1 MRRRKRMMGDLD
13 QDIRNHIEIETRE
26 NIERG
31 MSADEAHFAA
41 LRKFGNVTRVKEETW
56 KVWSFPFLEQF
67 VADVCFGVRA
77 LRKNPAFTV
86 VAVLTLA
93 LGIGA
98 NTAIFSVVESVV
110 LAPLPYPNPD
120 RLVMVSESRPNLKQ
134 LAISYPDF
142 EDWQRN
148 ARSFAQMAAVA
159 WHDYDLTSPG
169 TAEHLNGMEVSS
181 GFFTTLGVKPVL
193 GRDFSPAEDQP
204 QGTPAAIIS
213 DRLWKDRFASS
224 PQALGKSVIMAGG
237 AFTIIGVLPPRF
249 RLWTDADVYT
259 PLGQEEPLFYNDR
272 TIHGIVGIARLKD
285 GLTMGHAE
293 AEMRAVQENLDHLY
307 PAADRNLGIDIVPL
321 KQSVVGNA
329 GQTLLFLLGA
339 VGIVLVIACTNV
351 VNLLLA
357 RSAARTR
364 EFAIRA
370 ALGASRARMLR
381 QLLTESV
388 LLALAGGVLGLGLA
402 KLGVSLV
409 LAAVPVGLP
418 RADRVGVNLPVLF
431 FAFGISLAVGILFG
445 LAPALKSSYIDLQ
458 ASLKAGDRGSTG
470 THSRGQSALVVV
482 QMSLTLVLLAGA
494 GLLLRTIR
502 DLWNVDP
509 GFNTHH
515 VITFRVGLSPSL
527 TQTASSTRIAYRQ
540 LLDRIRG
547 IPGIQAADFTNI
559 VPLSERDNGGPFWVG
574 AQESTSIQ
582 DAPHALYFETGPEY
596 LQTMNIRL
604 LRGRFFTA
612 ADTSESAPVIVIDS
626 VLAHTYFAGKDP
638 VGQSITIAHWRTAR
652 VIGVVGHVRHWGLDD
667 PGTYNPSQIYIS
679 FYQLPDQWVPVFAKS
694 LSIAVR
700 TPLDVATAMSAIK
713 NVVYGA
719 GKDQPVY
726 NVQTMQQVVSD
737 SMASQRLPMI
747 LLTAFAVL
755 ALLLASVG
763 IYGVMSYSVTLRVQE
778 IGIRMALGAE
788 RRDVLRMVIAQ
799 GLGLTVAGLLIGA
812 VGALLLARLLSTFSR
827 LLYGVPTSD
836 PLTFMAVSLV
846 LVGVSVLACYFPAR
860 RASHINPM
868 VAFRCE

>member
-1 MRRRKRMMGDLD
+1 
-13 QDIRNHIEIETRE
+13 
-26 NIERG
+26 
-31 MSADEAHFAA
+31 
-41 LRKFGNVTRVKEETW
+41 
-56 KVWSFPFLEQF
+56 
-67 VADVCFGVRA
+67 
-77 LRKNPAFTV
+77 
-86 VAVLTLA
+86 
-93 LGIGA
+93 
-98 NTAIFSVVESVV
+98 
-110 LAPLPYPNPD
+110 
-120 RLVMVSESRPNLKQ
+120 
-134 LAISYPDF
+134 
-142 EDWQRN
+142 
-148 ARSFAQMAAVA
+148 
-159 WHDYDLTSPG
+159 
-169 TAEHLNGMEVSS
+169 
-181 GFFTTLGVKPVL
+181 
-193 GRDFSPAEDQP
+193 
-204 QGTPAAIIS
+204 
-213 DRLWKDRFASS
+213 
-224 PQALGKSVIMAGG
+224 
-237 AFTIIGVLPPRF
+237 
-249 RLWTDADVYT
+249 
-259 PLGQEEPLFYNDR
+259 
-272 TIHGIVGIARLKD
+272 
-285 GLTMGHAE
+285 
-293 AEMRAVQENLDHLY
+293 
-307 PAADRNLGIDIVPL
+307 
-321 KQSVVGNA
+321 
-329 GQTLLFLLGA
+329 
-339 VGIVLVIACTNV
+339 
-351 VNLLLA
+351 
-357 RSAARTR
+357 
-364 EFAIRA
+364 
-370 ALGASRARMLR
+370 
-381 QLLTESV
+381 
-388 LLALAGGVLGLGLA
+388 
-402 KLGVSLV
+402 
-409 LAAVPVGLP
+409 
-418 RADRVGVNLPVLF
+418 
-431 FAFGISLAVGILFG
+431 
-445 LAPALKSSYIDLQ
+445 
-458 ASLKAGDRGSTG
+458 
-470 THSRGQSALVVV
+470 
-482 QMSLTLVLLAGA
+482 MSLTLVLLVGA

-515 VITFRVGLSPSL
+515 VVTFRVGLSPSL

-763 IYGVMSYSVTLRVQE
+763 IYGVMSYSVAVRVQE